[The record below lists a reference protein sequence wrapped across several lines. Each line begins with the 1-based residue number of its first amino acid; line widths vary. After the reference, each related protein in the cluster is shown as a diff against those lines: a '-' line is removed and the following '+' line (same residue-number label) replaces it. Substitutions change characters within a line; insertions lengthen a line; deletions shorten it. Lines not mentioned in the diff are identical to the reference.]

1 MKQLVRVLY
10 QKILEEVQPGQS
22 NIVRLEGIDHPI
34 IYQELCKKLL
44 ARPSIEQFIPKL
56 AREKYAEF
64 LKAGRAEWGHA
75 LAFLHQGGNSSF
87 SSDLT
92 EQYAAASYV
101 DFNNA
106 MTNGEM
112 NLQIMPTERPL

>member
-87 SSDLT
+87 SSDF
-92 EQYAAASYV
+92 EYKIPQ
-101 DFNNA
+101 
-106 MTNGEM
+106 NGLPFRDEITKRR
-112 NLQIMPTERPL
+112 LARG